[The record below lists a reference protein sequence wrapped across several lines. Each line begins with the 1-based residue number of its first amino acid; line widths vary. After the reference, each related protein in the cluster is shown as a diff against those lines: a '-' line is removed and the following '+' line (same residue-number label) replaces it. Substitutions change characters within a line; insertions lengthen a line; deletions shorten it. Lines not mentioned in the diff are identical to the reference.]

1 MVTFKP
7 FDIQA
12 LGILAVIVV
21 LLVVS
26 AFNSAAETVFFS
38 LSPANLDEIKS
49 KSEDD
54 AKSQSVIKL
63 LKNPEKLLATVLLSN
78 DLCNIAVAVLSAIFM
93 TMMVDFGSSVMLE
106 FVIQTVS

>member
-1 MVTFKP
+1 MIINTILYMVTFKP
-7 FDIQA
+7 FDVQA
-12 LGILAVIVV
+12 LGVLAVIVG

-26 AFNSAAETVFFS
+26 AFNSAAETAFFS

-54 AKSQSVIKL
+54 AKSQSVIRL

-78 DLCNIAVAVLSAIFM
+78 DLCNIAVAVLSAIFL
-93 TMMVDFGSSVMLE
+93 TMMVVFG
-106 FVIQTVS
+106 